1 MTISPEEAIERQLNA
16 CTETG
21 GYLPGRDLMMD
32 TYMEQI
38 VAGTAARAQETFYA
52 ICQLARDRQ
61 TVQAAML
68 CRSLFED
75 MIVAHWLVLHED
87 DPEFLVERYLGHLD
101 AMRWNEAV
109 TAGRHGVE
117 PPDVSELAG
126 REDELRREFG
136 DYAQRDWWGVRRNGS
151 RITMP
156 EVVTVLEEAE
166 RFHPRMRG
174 EKPILREMYEKAQ
187 KWNTQLLHH
196 TASGMPLALNRDDQL
211 KPRTIQ
217 RPSRLRCW
225 RRPTGST
232 RSSSC
237 SFWTSRPTKTGGSSR
252 RSSCEACS
260 MGSASPCPLRSS
272 RSSRIDSTVEGDL
285 LGQPP
290 RGRSSFCGCCPEAP
304 GIVLV
309 SVCGRRSR

>member
-21 GYLPGRDLMMD
+21 SYLPGRDLMMD

-217 RPSRLRCW
+217 APVEITVLAQAYWVHAQLVLLVLDIAPNQDWREFEAIFLRGLLDGFGFAVSTPEFEKFQDRLD
-225 RRPTGST
+225 G
-232 RSSSC
+232 
-237 SFWTSRPTKTGGSSR
+237 
-252 RSSCEACS
+252 
-260 MGSASPCPLRSS
+260 
-272 RSSRIDSTVEGDL
+272 
-285 LGQPP
+285 
-290 RGRSSFCGCCPEAP
+290 RG
-304 GIVLV
+304 
-309 SVCGRRSR
+309 